1 MSCQLRTG
9 LDFSRLPGCLRV
21 HLWDWA
27 PSRRL
32 EGSGQKAGGL
42 ARADAV
48 KWSEG
53 SCRVLQGAGP
63 PRSGAGWG
71 RSVEAAFGELAV
83 ARPGPPLLP
92 QQPQRGET
100 TPSDMLPSLQ
110 TPLQCSPGR
119 TTHQAVSMPRRPLI
133 FKGSAQLLRCG
144 WRLLGSWPPRP
155 WVREAAGPGDPGL
168 EGSGSGS

>member
-1 MSCQLRTG
+1 M
-9 LDFSRLPGCLRV
+9 PRV

-42 ARADAV
+42 APAGAV
-48 KWSEG
+48 MWGEG
-53 SCRVLQGAGP
+53 SCRGRRVLQGAGP
-63 PRSGAGWG
+63 PRCGAEAGGGGPLWKPLWG
-71 RSVEAAFGELAV
+71 SRLW
-83 ARPGPPLLP
+83 PPLPHPRLLP

-100 TPSDMLPSLQ
+100 TPSDMPPSLQ

-119 TTHQAVSMPRRPLI
+119 TAHQAVSMPRRLLI
-133 FKGSAQLLRCG
+133 FKASAQLLRCG
-144 WRLLGSWPPRP
+144 WKEWGSWPPRL

-168 EGSGSGS
+168 EGSSSGS